1 MKAIIAFLTI
11 FTIFSTTTTQ
21 AEDFQFEIPYPSGGS
36 SVTYPGLDLGYAK
49 KIKIKASNSYHDPM
63 MQIDELE
70 IVFENA
76 TNFKAG
82 NFKYTNGSYKAV
94 VEDVW
99 VYRKILVQ
107 VMAPQPLVSNE
118 DVYISLNVVE
128 LEGVLD
134 DVNMSV
140 GPSIYDA
147 NGFLQD
153 VTPDVLVDQ
162 ETILLDG
169 KNMTIQLFKR
179 AKSEMDGAGFKLVTN
194 WHGYGQRTIYL
205 PTPFPISDAHMFN
218 AIGLEIESNQFPD
231 GFVDY
236 LIGVKY
242 EDALGGGYSQ
252 TSPTE
257 PLPPLIE
264 QAYGYYP
271 WP

>member
-1 MKAIIAFLTI
+1 MKAIIAFLTVI
-11 FTIFSTTTTQ
+11 TLFSTTTQ
-21 AEDFQFEIPYPSGGS
+21 AEDYYFEAPYPAGGS
-36 SVTYPGLDLGYAK
+36 SQSYPGLDLSYAK
-49 KIKIKASNSYHDPM
+49 KIKLRASNSLYDPM
-63 MQIDELE
+63 LTIDELE

-76 TNFKAG
+76 TNFKAD
-82 NFKYTNGSYKAV
+82 NFKYTNGAYRAI
-94 VEDVW
+94 VEDAW
-99 VYRKILVQ
+99 IYRKVFVE
-107 VMAPQPLVSNE
+107 VMAPEQIASSK
-118 DVYISLNVVE
+118 DIYISLSVVE
-128 LEGVLD
+128 FEGVLD
-134 DVNMSV
+134 DVNMSH
-140 GPSIYDA
+140 GQPIYDA
-147 NGFLQD
+147 HGILED

-162 ETILLDG
+162 ETIVLDG

-179 AKSEMDGAGFKLVTN
+179 AKSGMNGEGFKLVTN

-205 PTPFPISDAHMFN
+205 PTPFPMSDAHMFN

-242 EDALGGGYSQ
+242 EDALAGGYSE

-257 PLPPLIE
+257 PLAPLIE

>member
-1 MKAIIAFLTI
+1 MKAIIAFLTVI
-11 FTIFSTTTTQ
+11 TLFSTTTQ
-21 AEDFQFEIPYPSGGS
+21 AENFEFEIPYPAGSS
-36 SVTYPGLDLGYAK
+36 SVTYPGLDLSNAK

-63 MQIDELE
+63 IKIDELE

-76 TNFKAG
+76 SNFKATNFK
-82 NFKYTNGSYKAV
+82 NSYGTYRAV
-94 VEDVW
+94 VEDAW
-99 VYRKILVQ
+99 VYRKVLVE
-107 VMAPQPLVSNE
+107 VIAPEPFVSNE
-118 DVYISLNVVE
+118 DININLSVVE
-128 LEGVLD
+128 FEGMLD
-134 DVNMSV
+134 DVNMSH
-140 GPSIYDA
+140 GPSIYNA
-147 NGFLQD
+147 NGFLVD

-162 ETILLDG
+162 ETIVLDD

-179 AKSEMDGAGFKLVTN
+179 AKSGMEGAGFKLVTN

-205 PTPFPISDAHMFN
+205 PTPFPMSDAHMFN

-242 EDALGGGYSQ
+242 EDALAGGYSQ

-257 PLPPLIE
+257 PLATLIE